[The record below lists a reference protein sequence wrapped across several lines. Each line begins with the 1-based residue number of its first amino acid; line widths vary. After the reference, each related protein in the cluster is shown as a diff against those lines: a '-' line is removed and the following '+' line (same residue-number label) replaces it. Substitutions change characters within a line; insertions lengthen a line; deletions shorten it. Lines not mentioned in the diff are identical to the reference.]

1 MTPQTSRLAYGAII
15 AAAVLWGG
23 SIVAQKLA
31 LSGFSAVEAS
41 VLRDIGGLAILL
53 TTWWWQEGTLAKLTK
68 ADVRMLGLLGLGV
81 LGNHLL
87 ILMGLKYVS
96 GAVGG
101 VIIGSSP
108 VVTALLSAVLIHDV
122 PLRAVWAGGLLSFA
136 GVGLVSVAGFQAAGD
151 QPLLGSL
158 LVFLGVVSWA
168 LYSIGSRQLMERH
181 SALTVNWT
189 TLLVATVLQ
198 IPLLWTDR
206 KMLDAGLGSVT
217 PADWMALG
225 YLVLFA
231 TAIAQQAWLYGVKG
245 IGPSRA
251 SVLGN
256 LTPVAAVVLSA
267 VLLKEPVGTSEI
279 LGIALILG
287 GGVVVTAAATI
298 AGIASTKATPTTSSP
313 PSPSSPP
320 RSRSSRSLPPEAGG
334 RIDACSCVVMTAPAR
349 SQDVCPPAEATARS
363 PSWWPRRLRARARAG
378 GRPGPSRTAWGRR
391 SRA

>member
-1 MTPQTSRLAYGAII
+1 MTSQSQTSRLAYGAVIG
-15 AAAVLWGG
+15 AAVLWGG

-53 TTWWWQEGTLAKLTK
+53 ITWWWQEGTLAKLTK

-101 VIIGSSP
+101 VIIGSGP
-108 VVTALLSAVLIHDV
+108 VVTALLSAMLIRDV
-122 PLRAVWAGGLLSFA
+122 PLRAVWAGGLLSFV

-151 QPLLGSL
+151 QPLLGSV

-168 LYSIGSRQLMERH
+168 LYSIGSRQIMERH

-198 IPLLWTDR
+198 IPLLWMDR
-206 KMLDAGLGSVT
+206 KMLDAGLGSVAS
-217 PADWMALG
+217 ADWMALG

-231 TAIAQQAWLYGVKG
+231 TAIAQQAWLFGVKG

-251 SVLGN
+251 FVLGN

-267 VLLKEPVGTSEI
+267 VILKEPVGTSEI
-279 LGIALILG
+279 VGIVLILA
-287 GGVVVTAAATI
+287 GVWVVNWQ
-298 AGIASTKATPTTSSP
+298 TS
-313 PSPSSPP
+313 
-320 RSRSSRSLPPEAGG
+320 
-334 RIDACSCVVMTAPAR
+334 
-349 SQDVCPPAEATARS
+349 
-363 PSWWPRRLRARARAG
+363 RL
-378 GRPGPSRTAWGRR
+378 
-391 SRA
+391 

>member
-1 MTPQTSRLAYGAII
+1 MTPPSTRLAYGAII
-15 AAAVLWGG
+15 TAAVLWGG

-53 TTWWWQEGTLAKLTK
+53 STWWWQEGTLAKLTK
-68 ADVRMLGLLGLGV
+68 ADARMLGLLGLGV

-87 ILMGLKYVS
+87 IMMGLKYVS

-108 VVTALLSAVLIHDV
+108 VVTALLSAMLIQDV
-122 PLRAVWAGGLLSFA
+122 PLRAVWLGGLLSFA

-158 LVFLGVVSWA
+158 LVFGGVASWA
-168 LYSIGSRQLMERH
+168 LYSIGSRQIMERH
-181 SALTVNWT
+181 SALTVNWA
-189 TLLVATVLQ
+189 TLLVATALQ
-198 IPLLWTDR
+198 VPLLWMDR
-206 KMLDAGLGSVT
+206 KMLDAGLGSVS

-256 LTPVAAVVLSA
+256 LTPVAAIVLSA
-267 VLLKEPVGTSEI
+267 ALLNESVGASEI
-279 LGIALILG
+279 LGIALILT
-287 GGVVVTAAATI
+287 GVWVVDRQ
-298 AGIASTKATPTTSSP
+298 TS
-313 PSPSSPP
+313 
-320 RSRSSRSLPPEAGG
+320 
-334 RIDACSCVVMTAPAR
+334 
-349 SQDVCPPAEATARS
+349 
-363 PSWWPRRLRARARAG
+363 RL
-378 GRPGPSRTAWGRR
+378 T
-391 SRA
+391 

>member
-1 MTPQTSRLAYGAII
+1 MTPQTNRLAYGAII

-101 VIIGSSP
+101 VIIGSAP
-108 VVTALLSAVLIHDV
+108 VVTSLLSALLIQDV
-122 PLRAVWAGGLLSFA
+122 PLRAVMVGGLLSFA
-136 GVGLVSVAGFQAAGD
+136 GVALVSVAGFQAAGE
-151 QPLLGSL
+151 QPLLGGT

-168 LYSIGSRQLMERH
+168 LYSIGSRTIMERV

-189 TLLVATVLQ
+189 TLLVATVVQ
-198 IPLLWTDR
+198 IPLLWVDQ
-206 KMLDAGLGSVT
+206 KMMQAGVASVT
-217 PADWMALG
+217 LSDWLALG
-225 YLVLFA
+225 YLVIFA
-231 TAIAQQAWLYGVKG
+231 TAVAQQAWLFGVKG

-251 SVLGN
+251 SILGN
-256 LTPVAAVVLSA
+256 LTPVAAIALSA
-267 VLLKEPVGTSEI
+267 IILKESVGLIEI
-279 LGIALILG
+279 AGIALILV
-287 GGVVVTAAATI
+287 GVWAVD
-298 AGIASTKATPTTSSP
+298 
-313 PSPSSPP
+313 
-320 RSRSSRSLPPEAGG
+320 R
-334 RIDACSCVVMTAPAR
+334 
-349 SQDVCPPAEATARS
+349 QTAR
-363 PSWWPRRLRARARAG
+363 LKA
-378 GRPGPSRTAWGRR
+378 
-391 SRA
+391 

>member
-1 MTPQTSRLAYGAII
+1 MTPQASRLAHGAII

-31 LSGFSAVEAS
+31 LSGFSVVEAS
-41 VLRDIGGLAILL
+41 VLRDIGGLTILL
-53 TTWWWQEGTLAKLTK
+53 LTWWWQEGTVAKLTK

-81 LGNHLL
+81 LGNHLF
-87 ILMGLKYVS
+87 ILMGLNYVS

-108 VVTALLSAVLIHDV
+108 VVTALLSAVLIRDV
-122 PLRAVWAGGLLSFA
+122 PLRVVWAGGLLSFA
-136 GVGLVSVAGFQAAGD
+136 GVGLVSVSGFQAAGD

-168 LYSIGSRQLMERH
+168 LYSIGSRKLMERH

-198 IPLLWTDR
+198 IPLLWTDH
-206 KMLDAGLGSVT
+206 KMLDAGLGSLTLV
-217 PADWMALG
+217 DWMALG

-231 TAIAQQAWLYGVKG
+231 TAIAQQAWLFGVKG

-267 VLLKEPVGTSEI
+267 LLLKEPVGMSEI
-279 LGIALILG
+279 LGIALILA
-287 GGVVVTAAATI
+287 GVWVVDRQ
-298 AGIASTKATPTTSSP
+298 TS
-313 PSPSSPP
+313 
-320 RSRSSRSLPPEAGG
+320 
-334 RIDACSCVVMTAPAR
+334 
-349 SQDVCPPAEATARS
+349 
-363 PSWWPRRLRARARAG
+363 RLMN
-378 GRPGPSRTAWGRR
+378 
-391 SRA
+391 